1 MKRLRIGVVVSG
13 LVVAGVSLSTLQRAE
28 AQAPAANGGPA
39 NPPSQSV
46 APQAPAAAADKAK
59 LVQENYVAIQKIAA
73 ANRESDP
80 TLKKIFEDM
89 DQQAKSFRTAVDE
102 KVIAKTPEGAAL
114 VKKDKTLAASIETL
128 SKALKE
134 KQQERMTLL
143 QKRSELMTK
152 SISNPDFQAISK
164 ANADATRV
172 LQEQLLAQ
180 VAKMSAEG
188 KKLVDERAALLAPVA
203 KPAAPAPAAH

>member
-1 MKRLRIGVVVSG
+1 
-13 LVVAGVSLSTLQRAE
+13 
-28 AQAPAANGGPA
+28 
-39 NPPSQSV
+39 
-46 APQAPAAAADKAK
+46 
-59 LVQENYVAIQKIAA
+59 
-73 ANRESDP
+73 
-80 TLKKIFEDM
+80 
-89 DQQAKSFRTAVDE
+89 
-102 KVIAKTPEGAAL
+102 
-114 VKKDKTLAASIETL
+114 
-128 SKALKE
+128 
-134 KQQERMTLL
+134 MTLL